1 MLTLCVCAR
10 CVGSAC
16 VMGHPIYKAT
26 IYKSRYIIIKVIL
39 PKLMLVNGQ
48 HGFWKGPVLKSMAE
62 VSYLAR
68 FGLVQDARTAGLFFF
83 NPPKQC
89 PVYSGKLFKETKSSL
104 CVLQYRLTKKMTVF
118 CGSGFSLYLARLLFT
133 MVLERDFPK
142 VVRRLIGMNAPKV
155 LKGIWGMK
163 KIQKHK
169 TFNQEPQKDTNTN
182 VVCFLV

>member
-1 MLTLCVCAR
+1 MCD
-10 CVGSAC
+10 GS
-16 VMGHPIYKAT
+16 PYLQ

-89 PVYSGKLFKETKSSL
+89 PVYSGKLFKKNKILAL
-104 CVLQYRLTKKMTVF
+104 CVAIPAHQKNDSLLWV
-118 CGSGFSLYLARLLFT
+118 GFFTLSCSAPLYHGAGAGL
-133 MVLERDFPK
+133 P
-142 VVRRLIGMNAPKV
+142 
-155 LKGIWGMK
+155 
-163 KIQKHK
+163 
-169 TFNQEPQKDTNTN
+169 
-182 VVCFLV
+182 